1 MQEII
6 IRQALL
12 SDLAAVT
19 ALEQQCFPA
28 SEAASRNTFSQRLH
42 SFPECFWIAESG
54 GQITAMINGMTT
66 DRRDLTDEM
75 YEKKALYSAD
85 GAWLMLFGVA
95 THPDYQKKGLASRLM
110 NHVIEEM
117 KRQEKSGLVLTCKEE
132 LLPFYQRFG
141 FVSEG
146 VSDSVH
152 GGAVWYQMRLDFEQ
166 ELFRCDG
173 IGDECSFYQN
183 GRRYLLYGW
192 RQGDGDYL
200 NVSDETG
207 QIIWQTAKSGQAACN
222 DFMAAYRSQ
231 ALY

>member
-12 SDLAAVT
+12 SDLDAVT

-28 SEAASRNTFSQRLH
+28 SEAASRDTFTHRLN
-42 SFPECFWIAESG
+42 SFPECFWAAESG
-54 GQITAMINGMTT
+54 GQIAAMINGMTT
-66 DRRDLTDEM
+66 DSRDLNDEM
-75 YEKKALYSAD
+75 YEKTAFYSAD

-146 VSDSVH
+146 ISETRACVK
-152 GGAVWYQMRLDFEQ
+152 A
-166 ELFRCDG
+166 
-173 IGDECSFYQN
+173 DEPCH
-183 GRRYLLYGW
+183 
-192 RQGDGDYL
+192 
-200 NVSDETG
+200 
-207 QIIWQTAKSGQAACN
+207 
-222 DFMAAYRSQ
+222 
-231 ALY
+231 